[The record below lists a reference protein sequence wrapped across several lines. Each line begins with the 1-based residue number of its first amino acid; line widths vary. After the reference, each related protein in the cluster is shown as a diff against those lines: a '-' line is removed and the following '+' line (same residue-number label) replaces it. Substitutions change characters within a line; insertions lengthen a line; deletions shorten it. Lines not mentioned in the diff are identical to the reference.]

1 FIVDEQDGI
10 RDPVGMS
17 GVRLEA
23 KVHIVTGA
31 VTSAQNI
38 VKCCHRCGLH
48 VSDIVLEQLASGHAV
63 LTPDEKDLGVA
74 MIDIGGGTTD
84 LVIFAQGSIKHTA
97 VLALGGN
104 HLTNDIAVGIRTPTV
119 EAEQIKHRYGS
130 ALASLVN
137 GNETIEVPSVG
148 GRKPRVISR
157 QLLA

>member
-1 FIVDEQDGI
+1 VKDKEVKPEDVDRVVDAAKAVAIPMDREILHVIPQEFIVDEQDGI

-38 VKCCHRCGLH
+38 IKCCHRCGLH
-48 VSDIVLEQLASGHAV
+48 VSDIVLEQLASGQSA
-63 LTPDEKDLGVA
+63 LTPDEKELGVA

-84 LVIFAQGSIKHTA
+84 LVIFSQGSIKHTA

-104 HLTNDIAVGIRTPTV
+104 HLTNDIAVGIRTPT
-119 EAEQIKHRYGS
+119 
-130 ALASLVN
+130 
-137 GNETIEVPSVG
+137 NE
-148 GRKPRVISR
+148 
-157 QLLA
+157 